1 MARKQRKDNRPDRHS
16 GTDRKGGSSTTGGTR
31 RTRLSTAQTVAKARR
46 TERLEELRRLRDAT
60 DAETTPA
67 KSDRPDF
74 GHRPNVADVQ
84 PVASGRRAGLIG
96 AGIAVL
102 LVIGLVVGFLTLGPQ
117 RSAPA
122 AGGGP
127 SASAAAPATMI
138 GPQTM
143 LTAAEAKTIDG
154 QTWTVQNDQTPG
166 EQNVPVPACLG
177 AVSKDAPKP
186 AESLIRTLSAGEGEA
201 TTLHLAQAYRT
212 PELATEG
219 YALLAKALGEC
230 QLKGSYISGARV
242 ITGLGDQSTGIE
254 LENLIKDSHRA
265 VTLNRTGRM
274 VNVVDVATTKSTPD
288 LDKTAHALGTV
299 TDLQCTI
306 AVGLCASGVKI
317 TNGPPPIG
325 GDQPGFLATADIPT
339 PTNGKGTWGGLEP
352 GSPENVTTSGCE
364 NVDFNLLQADNR
376 AARSYVLTDKPKGM
390 PKKFGVDE
398 ISLTMRSKKDAT
410 DTVNTVVDNLKSCGD
425 RLPAATVSD
434 VSKVSG
440 TGASDSK
447 IAGSVALVNQK
458 VSESETS
465 RYRVGIAA
473 AGNKLV
479 YTFMYRDGDWDM
491 TKAQWS
497 MLTSRAVERATQIR

>member
-1 MARKQRKDNRPDRHS
+1 MARKQRKDNRPNRP
-16 GTDRKGGSSTTGGTR
+16 GGKDGGSTTGSVR

-46 TERLEELRRLRDAT
+46 TERLEELRRLRDST
-60 DAETTPA
+60 DPAGTPE

-74 GHRPNVADVQ
+74 GHRPNVADLQ
-84 PVASGRRAGLIG
+84 PSSSGRRAGLIG
-96 AGIAVL
+96 GGIALL
-102 LVIGLVVGFLTLGPQ
+102 LVVGLVVGFLAFGPQ
-117 RSAPA
+117 RTAPA
-122 AGGGP
+122 AGGDP

-154 QTWTVQNDQTPG
+154 QNWSVRNDQTPG

-186 AESLIRTLSAGEGEA
+186 AESLIRTLSAGEGGS
-201 TTLHLAQAYRT
+201 TTLHLAQAYKT
-212 PELATEG
+212 PEQATEG

-242 ITGLGDQSTGIE
+242 ITGLGDQATGIE

-274 VNVVDVATTKSTPD
+274 VNVVDVAATKKTPD
-288 LDKTAHALGTV
+288 LDKTAKAMASV

-317 TNGPPPIG
+317 SDGPPPIG
-325 GDQPGFLATADIPT
+325 GDQPGFLATGDIPT

-364 NVDFNLLQADNR
+364 NIDFNLLQADNR

-398 ISLTMRSKKDAT
+398 ITLTMRSKKAASEA
-410 DTVNTVVDNLKSCGD
+410 VKNVVDNLKSCED

-434 VSKVSG
+434 LSTVSG
-440 TGASDSK
+440 TGASGAEIS
-447 IAGSVALVNQK
+447 GSAALVNQK
-458 VSESETS
+458 VSDSETS
-465 RYRVGIAA
+465 RYRVGIVS

-479 YTFMYRDGDWDM
+479 YTFLYRDGDWDM
-491 TKAQWS
+491 TKDQWT
-497 MLTSRAVERATQIR
+497 MLTSRAAERATQIR

>member
-1 MARKQRKDNRPDRHS
+1 MARKQRNNNRPGRNRGKD
-16 GTDRKGGSSTTGGTR
+16 GSSATGGGHR
-31 RTRLSTAQTVAKARR
+31 RTRLSTAQTVAQSRR
-46 TERLEELRRLRDAT
+46 AERLEELRTLRDSS
-60 DAETTPA
+60 DAEATPE

-74 GHRPNVADVQ
+74 GHRPNVADLQ
-84 PVASGRRAGLIG
+84 PTSSRRRAGLIG
-96 AGIAVL
+96 GGIAVL
-102 LVIGLVVGFLTLGPQ
+102 LVLGLVVGFLALGPN

-122 AGGGP
+122 AGGDP
-127 SASAAAPATMI
+127 SSSAAAPASMI
-138 GPQTM
+138 GQQTM

-154 QTWTVQNDQTPG
+154 QSWKVQNDQTPG
-166 EQNVPVPACLG
+166 EKHVPVPACLG

-186 AESLIRTLSAGEGEA
+186 AESLIRTLSAGGEGGS
-201 TTLHLAQAYRT
+201 TTLHLAQSYKT
-212 PELATEG
+212 PELATEA
-219 YALLAKALGEC
+219 YALMAKALGEC
-230 QLKGSYISGARV
+230 QLKGSNISDAKV
-242 ITGLGDQSTGIE
+242 ITGLGDQATGIE

-274 VNVVDVATTKSTPD
+274 VNVVDVAATKSTPG
-288 LDKTAHALGTV
+288 LDKTAHALADV

-317 TNGPPPIG
+317 SDGPPPIG

-339 PTNGKGTWGGLEP
+339 PTSGKGTWGGLEP

-364 NVDFNLLQADNR
+364 NIDFNVLQADNR

-398 ISLTMRSKKDAT
+398 ITLTMRSKSEAA
-410 DTVNTVVDNLKSCGD
+410 DTAKTVVENLKSCD
-425 RLPAATVSD
+425 SRLPAASVSD
-434 VSKVSG
+434 VSTVSG

-447 IAGSVALVNQK
+447 ITGSVALVSQK

-479 YTFMYRDGDWDM
+479 YTFMYRDGDWDL
-491 TKAQWS
+491 TKDQWS
-497 MLTSRAVERATQIR
+497 TLTTRAAQRATQIR